1 MRIVRGAT
9 GLTGQAGP
17 VDSGGFPQAGG
28 LPGTSGFPLTMVSD
42 VEHVDVLVVAA
53 PGETQ
58 EAVLA
63 AATAQEL
70 VARTVTSAADLAGG
84 WREAGAV
91 FVADEFAAA
100 VAGQALPQREGVF
113 LVGTDEATLTRWSA
127 PLGARVIGL
136 PAGRAWLGVVLG
148 GGGPA
153 ALRTPVVAVLGGA
166 GGVGASTLAGTLAC
180 LAARGDRTAA
190 LVDADLL
197 GGGIDLLLGAERAE
211 GWRWP
216 RLSGAE
222 GHVGDLRAY
231 LPVVDGVSLV
241 SMARGPTVDLARD
254 PLAAILGSLRRS
266 HDLVVL
272 DPGRSLAVAAREAVR
287 LATRVLLV
295 VPGGVR
301 AVAAARELVR
311 ALQLE
316 EVELVLRR
324 GVQGLGAAAVSDAL
338 ELPVVAEV
346 PEDRRLPVAAERGL
360 SPLRAGRRYRAACE
374 RLLAHVGGGD
384 DG

>member
-1 MRIVRGAT
+1 MDG
-9 GLTGQAGP
+9 
-17 VDSGGFPQAGG
+17 
-28 LPGTSGFPLTMVSD
+28 
-42 VEHVDVLVVAA
+42 VDVLVVAG

-70 VARTVTSAADLAGG
+70 VTRTVTSTAELADG
-84 WREAGAV
+84 WRAAGFV

-100 VAGQALPQREGVF
+100 VAGHALPPRDGVF
-113 LVGTDEATLTRWSA
+113 LVGVDEAALARWSA

-148 GGGPA
+148 GGGA
-153 ALRTPVVAVLGGA
+153 AAVRTPVIAVLGGT
-166 GGVGASTLAGTLAC
+166 GGAGASTLAAALAC
-180 LAARGDRTAA
+180 LAARGSGSAA
-190 LVDADLL
+190 LMDADLV
-197 GGGIDLLLGAERAE
+197 GGGIDLLFGAERAE

-222 GHVGDLRAY
+222 GHVGDLRSY
-231 LPVVDGVSLV
+231 LPVVDGVTLV

-254 PLAAILGSLRRS
+254 PLAAILGTLRRS

-272 DPGRSLAVAAREAVR
+272 DPGRSLTIAAREAVR
-287 LATRVLLV
+287 LANRVLLV

-311 ALQLE
+311 ALQVE
-316 EVELVLRR
+316 EAEVVLRQ
-324 GVQGLGAAAVSDAL
+324 GVQGLAPSAVAEAL
-338 ELPVVAEV
+338 ELPVVAEL
-346 PEDRRLPVAAERGL
+346 PDDRRLPLAAERGL
-360 SPLRAGRRYRAACE
+360 PPLRAGRRYRAVCE
-374 RLLAHVGGGD
+374 RLLKQAEQR
-384 DG
+384 

>member
-1 MRIVRGAT
+1 MDG
-9 GLTGQAGP
+9 
-17 VDSGGFPQAGG
+17 
-28 LPGTSGFPLTMVSD
+28 
-42 VEHVDVLVVAA
+42 VDVLVVAG

-63 AATAQEL
+63 AATTQEL
-70 VARTVTSAADLAGG
+70 TARTVTSTAELADG

-91 FVADEFAAA
+91 FIADEFAPA
-100 VAGQALPQREGVF
+100 VAGHALPPREQVF
-113 LVGTDEATLTRWSA
+113 LVGADEAALTRWSA

-153 ALRTPVVAVLGGA
+153 ATRTPVVAVLGGA
-166 GGVGASTLAGTLAC
+166 GGAGASTLAGSLAC
-180 LAARGDRTAA
+180 LAARGAGSSA
-190 LVDADLL
+190 LVDADLV

-216 RLSGAE
+216 RLTGAE
-222 GHVGDLRAY
+222 GHVGDLRSY

-241 SMARGPTVDLARD
+241 SMARGPTVDLAGD

-272 DPGRSLAVAAREAVR
+272 DPGRSLATAAREALR
-287 LATRVLLV
+287 LASRVLLV

-301 AVAAARELVR
+301 AVAAARELIR

-316 EVELVLRR
+316 EAEVVLRR
-324 GVQGLGAAAVSDAL
+324 GVQGLGASAVSDAL
-338 ELPVVAEV
+338 ELPVVAEL
-346 PEDRRLPVAAERGL
+346 PDDKRLPLAAERGL
-360 SPLRAGRRYRAACE
+360 SPLKAGRRYRAACQ
-374 RLLAHVGGGD
+374 RLLAQLD
-384 DG
+384 RRQDG